1 MAKACNFPWLLG
13 NITRID
19 NGKVLGDGIPYII
32 HKTPGNLKVG
42 IFGVAGPDWI
52 SIMGEEYEGH
62 Y

>member
-1 MAKACNFPWLLG
+1 MLG

-32 HKTPGNLKVG
+32 HTTPGNIKVG